1 MLHVAQGDLKDGVEE
16 IEKSGVGV
24 KHAPTISDTEE
35 EGCMKCNQI
44 ELHISSKPACPYM
57 KQW

>member
-24 KHAPTISDTEE
+24 KHASTISDTEE
-35 EGCMKCNQI
+35 GGCMKCNQI
-44 ELHISSKPACPYM
+44 ELCISSKPACPYM